1 MYKRILGRS
10 GLEISAMGMGCWAIG
25 GPFWNKGQPVGW
37 GKVDDSE
44 SIKSLHRALDLGI
57 TFFDTAGVYG
67 CGHSERILGQAIA
80 GQRENVVIATKF
92 GQVFDEE
99 TRQVKYY
106 DYSPEQIRLDCESS
120 LRRLNIDVIDLFQ
133 LHVTEVDP
141 EPAIIIR
148 ETLEELVKEG
158 KIRFYGWSTDNTEKA
173 KIFAE
178 GLHCAAVQQQFNIFE
193 GNEELLSFCEEK
205 NLASVNRSPLSM
217 GLLTGKFSK
226 SSKISADDVR
236 IRRPALQ
243 EERVARLEI
252 LEKIKGILS
261 QDGRTL
267 AQGALGWLW
276 ARSAH
281 TIPIPGFKTI
291 EQVEENIGAANFGLL
306 SEIQMNQ
313 ITAILRRTD

>member
-1 MYKRILGRS
+1 
-10 GLEISAMGMGCWAIG
+10 MGMGCWAIG
-25 GPFWNKGQPVGW
+25 GPFWNNGQPVGW
-37 GKVDDSE
+37 GDVDDQE

-80 GQRENVVIATKF
+80 GQRDNVVIATKF

-120 LRRLNIDVIDLFQ
+120 LRRLNTDVIDLFQ
-133 LHVTEVDP
+133 LHVKEAVP
-141 EPAIIIR
+141 EDAIVIR
-148 ETLEELVKEG
+148 ETLEELANEG
-158 KIRFYGWSTDNTEKA
+158 KIRFYGWSTDNMEKA

-178 GLHCAAVQQQFNIFE
+178 GQHCAAVQQQFNIFE
-193 GNEELLSFCEEK
+193 GNEALLSFCEEK

-226 SSKISADDVR
+226 SSKISTDDVR

-243 EERVARLEI
+243 EERAARLEV
-252 LEKIKGILS
+252 LEKIKGILT

-276 ARSAH
+276 ARSGQ

-291 EQVEENIGAANFGLL
+291 KQVEENIGATNFGPL
-306 SEIQMNQ
+306 SEVQINQ
-313 ITAILRRTD
+313 ISEILMQAI